1 MVVNCLGWIHLDYLG
16 LAIIPE
22 TGSCSMAEKPFLL
35 HLSQVPFKAVRPF
48 GQDTEPFEDP
58 LPAVV
63 DVLSDGHVLARDT
76 KITASRT
83 ETTDDK

>member
-1 MVVNCLGWIHLDYLG
+1 MGV
-16 LAIIPE
+16 
-22 TGSCSMAEKPFLL
+22 KPFLL
-35 HLSQVPFKAVRPF
+35 HLSQVPFKGVKPSEEETDLS
-48 GQDTEPFEDP
+48 GDP

-63 DVLSDGHVLARDT
+63 DVLGNGHVLARDT

>member
-1 MVVNCLGWIHLDYLG
+1 MNL
-16 LAIIPE
+16 
-22 TGSCSMAEKPFLL
+22 KPFLL
-35 HLSQVPFKAVRPF
+35 NLSQVPYKGVRPS
-48 GQDTEPFEDP
+48 DEETEPSDDP

-63 DVLSDGHVLARDT
+63 DVLGDGFVLARDT